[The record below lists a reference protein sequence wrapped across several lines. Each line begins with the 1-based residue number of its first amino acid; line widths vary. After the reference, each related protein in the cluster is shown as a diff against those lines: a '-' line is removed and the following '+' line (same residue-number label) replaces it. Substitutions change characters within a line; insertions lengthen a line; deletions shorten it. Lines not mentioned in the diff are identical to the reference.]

1 MIITLASFKGGVG
14 KTTSSVHIAAFL
26 QTRAKTLLID
36 GDLNRSASRW
46 GRRGQLPFLVVD
58 ERQAVRYARGYDHV
72 VIDTAARPDEEDLK
86 TLAEGCDM
94 LVIPATPD
102 VLALEALVLTCDAL
116 KKLGTERFRV
126 LITGASGR
134 GRDVE
139 EARDALTNIGLPVMK
154 THIRRL
160 AAFQKAALNGV
171 PVYEVKDKRAKLAWL
186 DYENVGREILGEPL
200 IDPAALTADEEES
213 VEQDAPAASIV
224 VPAAIAAAPASQLP
238 APQLPHPQPTAPA
251 AVTAAPAPAAE
262 TAPAPQPAAQ
272 PVPVPEFVPAPAP
285 AAPVSGQPA
294 EADAAPAAASPAD
307 AVATVPVASSLAAEA
322 AQPVES
328 PSPEGEAA
336 GSAPVAASCAT
347 CLSTG
352 NGDGPAELL
361 ASDEDALDEMLDIFD
376 DIVLLPELDA
386 EPDATV
392 QPAGANGSA
401 VSSGNT
407 SSPEPALA
415 LDEAAWTLEAAY
427 DSMLVAELTSAR
439 AAAPEPPPILTEEE
453 ISALYDLEPWVPDD
467 VLAEP
472 GVAVVQSNGSGQ
484 EEDDDNDDDDDPFCL
499 TPPDWTSGSS
509 DGHVD
514 DESAEPACEPS
525 PDMPRFDF
533 DAPEESTAESAPSL
547 SMRALNA
554 IAVALSPR
562 AAFAMAGGRGSSAVA
577 LEDRRI
583 PVTVRVEP
591 AIEATV
597 PDSREEASDGSSGFG
612 SMLGIRPSPRM
623 PSTRWPWLFVSW
635 RRTSER

>member
-171 PVYEVKDKRAKLAWL
+171 PVYEVKDKRAKMAWL

-200 IDPAALTADEEES
+200 IELASIASEEEEP
-213 VEQDAPAASIV
+213 VEQDAPAARIV
-224 VPAAIAAAPASQLP
+224 VPAAVAAAPDP
-238 APQLPHPQPTAPA
+238 AP
-251 AVTAAPAPAAE
+251 E
-262 TAPAPQPAAQ
+262 TAPAPQPTAQ
-272 PVPVPEFVPAPAP
+272 PVPVTEVIAAPAP
-285 AAPVSGQPA
+285 AARVAAQPA
-294 EADAAPAAASPAD
+294 QTDASQAHLAAAGAPTAEAVVAAPVAQVVAPPAECAMPQAQPAAPA
-307 AVATVPVASSLAAEA
+307 PV
-322 AQPVES
+322 V
-328 PSPEGEAA
+328 
-336 GSAPVAASCAT
+336 VAASLPT
-347 CLSTG
+347 CPPNG
-352 NGDGPAELL
+352 NGAGHAELL
-361 ASDEDALDEMLDIFD
+361 ASEEDALDEMLDIFD

-386 EPDATV
+386 EPDAAMKTSGPV
-392 QPAGANGSA
+392 ASSGSA
-401 VSSGNT
+401 

-415 LDEAAWTLEAAY
+415 PDEAAWTLEAAY
-427 DSMLVAELTSAR
+427 DAILVSELTSAS
-439 AAAPEPPPILTEEE
+439 AAAPEPPPLLTEEE
-453 ISALYDLEPWVPDD
+453 ASALYDLEPWVPDD
-467 VLAEP
+467 VLEEAELA
-472 GVAVVQSNGSGQ
+472 GVQSNGSGQ
-484 EEDDDNDDDDDPFCL
+484 KDDDDNDDDDEPFCL

-509 DGHVD
+509 NGHVD
-514 DESAEPACEPS
+514 DESPEPACEPTT
-525 PDMPRFDF
+525 DMPRFDF
-533 DAPEESTAESAPSL
+533 DAPEESTAESVPSL

-562 AAFAMAGGRGSSAVA
+562 AAFAIAGGRGSGAVA

-597 PDSREEASDGSSGFG
+597 PDADDDASDGSSRLG
-612 SMLGIRPSPRM
+612 SLLGVRPASPRM
-623 PSTRWPWLFVSW
+623 PSARWPWLFVSW